1 MDTMDTTCWIN
12 NLVKIDLTSLEKCEM
27 IDKTGWSNDFSWEE
41 IKVLAKHMLFCQA
54 QKGMIISRE
63 GAIESF
69 MCLILEG
76 TVKIMKE
83 DFGRNKKLIT
93 SLATGA
99 VFGEMSLI
107 DGSSRSASII
117 ANEDAILLVL
127 TKDKF
132 FYLMEETP
140 RLGLKL
146 VLKIAKSLSL
156 RLRQTSGVLIDYLE
170 K

>member
-1 MDTMDTTCWIN
+1 MPEDGAWDTDDWVKFLKEQAGYTREYRH
-12 NLVKIDLTSLEKCEM
+12 NLYEKVDVQSKMNILDVGCG
-27 IDKTGWSNDFSWEE
+27 TGAITADIAS
-41 IKVLAKHMLFCQA
+41 LAK
-54 QKGMIISRE
+54 
-63 GAIESF
+63 
-69 MCLILEG
+69 
-76 TVKIMKE
+76 
-83 DFGRNKKLIT
+83 
-93 SLATGA
+93 GA

-107 DGSSRSASII
+107 DGSPRSASII

-132 FYLMEETP
+132 FYLMDHAP